1 MQSLN
6 LSGKLR
12 TYEQIIHEPLP
23 PTDWLIEP
31 LIAQGD
37 RVVIYGE
44 FGVRKSWMLLD
55 VALHLAAGKPWA
67 GHFVIPQPRTV
78 LYIDE
83 EMAPQE
89 LQRRVQRLARG
100 AGLEEISVPLYTAS
114 RLGLQCSD
122 TGIANLQ
129 RELAACAVQPG
140 VIIVEALRRVI
151 VGNENEAADIGKL
164 WKAIDPLVQAGTT
177 IILSHHMKKP
187 PQQGGGDIRHRA
199 SGSTDIQAG
208 ADAAYAVTRCGQDVI
223 ALECTKLRTAEEPK
237 PFLISFNEEAGREG
251 PVTLRY
257 EGAREDGTGQTAFN
271 AAVSLILRVLSEAPE
286 VVFTTATVMQHLAEA
301 GVNKTTTE
309 RALSH
314 CRKLQLVDVVA
325 RGQIKARQSLPV
337 VA

>member
-1 MQSLN
+1 M
-6 LSGKLR
+6 
-12 TYEQIIHEPLP
+12 HESLP

-55 VALHLAAGKPWA
+55 LALHLAAGKCWA
-67 GHFVIPQPRTV
+67 GQFDAPQPRTV

-100 AGLEEISVPLYTAS
+100 AGLEETPVPLFTAS
-114 RLGLQCSD
+114 RLGLQCSAE
-122 TGIANLQ
+122 GITAFQ
-129 RELAACAVQPG
+129 RELETCSLKPD
-140 VIIVEALRRVI
+140 VIIIEALRRVI
-151 VGNENEAADIGKL
+151 DGNENEARDIGRL

-187 PQQGGGDIRHRA
+187 PQQGRGEVRHRS

-223 ALECTKLRTAEEPK
+223 ALECTKLRTAEEPT
-237 PFLISFNEEAGREG
+237 PFLISFKEEAGREG

-257 EGAREDGTGQTAFN
+257 EGMREGGAGQTAFHT
-271 AAVSLILRVLSEAPE
+271 AVSLICRILGEAPNE
-286 VVFTTATVMQHLAEA
+286 VFTTATITKHLAEA
-301 GVNKTTTE
+301 GVTKTTAE
-309 RALSH
+309 RALQH
-314 CRKLQLVDVVA
+314 CRENKLVTVVTKGKIQA
-325 RGQIKARQSLPV
+325 LPFLPA